1 MKLFYKELC
10 YFGLALKNW
19 KNQLSNRKKCSTDKL
34 TRGLPSRTPTPCLP
48 ERVSACPWR
57 SLEQNRHRQI
67 TTLRQVWMHS
77 SDEEN
82 LMTHALT
89 ADDVQHALGDVGTH
103 VKSLGS
109 DFLLQLSDQGLA
121 LLREHFH
128 EAVQDL
134 EVEGRCDHLPV
145 GVPFLSW

>member
-1 MKLFYKELC
+1 
-10 YFGLALKNW
+10 
-19 KNQLSNRKKCSTDKL
+19 
-34 TRGLPSRTPTPCLP
+34 
-48 ERVSACPWR
+48 
-57 SLEQNRHRQI
+57 
-67 TTLRQVWMHS
+67 MHS

-89 ADDVQHALGDVGTH
+89 ADDVHRALGDVGTH
-103 VKSLGS
+103 VKCLGS